1 MVNPSAKQDPE
12 ALVAAKLASLPTKPG
27 CYLFIDKTGA
37 VVYVGKAK
45 SLRSRVRSYFQE
57 SGSDARYFIPILRKI
72 VADLETVVTATEKEA
87 AVLENELVKQ
97 HKPRFN
103 VKLRDDKDFLC
114 LKLDPQKEWPMLETV
129 RRPAPDKA
137 RYFGPYHSAT
147 SARRTLH
154 LVNKHF
160 QLRTCSDAEMASRR
174 RPCLQYQ
181 IKRCLAPCV
190 MDVDREL
197 YTEMVRSVALFLE
210 GRHDELTGELTA
222 RMRDASRELEFERA
236 AIYRDQLRAVEA
248 VREAQRVVYVKDV
261 DQDVVGIYREGTLV
275 EVEVILVRQGRV
287 TDTLSFS
294 LRNMELP
301 DDEVLGGFLNEYY
314 GVASTTIPDEVLVP
328 VLPDGA
334 EGVAEWLSD
343 RRGRKVALFAPQR
356 GPRVDLLKM
365 ASENAAHA
373 FREKQRSSDDLEAR
387 LEELRE
393 RLRLPTLPRR
403 IECCDISHLGG
414 GDTVGSIVALL
425 DGQPDKKRYR
435 SFNVKS
441 VADGDDYAAMYEVL
455 ARRFRRGKSAR
466 PASPQPAADSEAA
479 ALGTSE
485 AAAGDEG
492 EREQAERDATE
503 SDAAERD
510 TTAREVPELDEAES
524 DLAESDEAESDL
536 AESDEAESD
545 LAESDE
551 AESDLAE
558 SDEAESDVAD
568 EEIGLVAASDAP
580 AESETAEVPATAARQ
595 AAASAEEAPKSAQ
608 SGGAEWDLPDLLVV
622 DGGRGQL
629 QVALSAA
636 RDLGLHGLPI
646 VGLAKERETQ
656 AGEKL
661 VDRVY
666 LPGQKNGIPLRS
678 TSSALFFLAR
688 ARDEAHRFANHA
700 RKRLGKARRLRSE
713 IEDIPGLGSAVRT
726 ALLRELGSLEAVRR
740 ATDAQI
746 LAVTGVTKRHLSALR
761 KVIPSPEVPQ
771 PDAPAEGGGA
781 PSGPRGSRGERER
794 SRRSGADR

>member
-114 LKLDPQKEWPMLETV
+114 LKLDTQKEWPMLETV
-129 RRPAPDKA
+129 RRPSPDKA

-197 YTEMVRSVALFLE
+197 YSEMVRSVALFLE

-236 AIYRDQLRAVEA
+236 AIYRDQLRAVET

-334 EGVAEWLSD
+334 EGVAEWLGD
-343 RRGRKVALFAPQR
+343 RRGRKVALFVPQR

-455 ARRFRRGKSAR
+455 ARRFRRGKAAR
-466 PASPQPAADSEAA
+466 PASPQPVADSEAA
-479 ALGTSE
+479 AIGTSE
-485 AAAGDEG
+485 ATASDM
-492 EREQAERDATE
+492 TE
-503 SDAAERD
+503 SDAVD
-510 TTAREVPELDEAES
+510 GELT
-524 DLAESDEAESDL
+524 
-536 AESDEAESD
+536 
-545 LAESDE
+545 
-551 AESDLAE
+551 
-558 SDEAESDVAD
+558 ESDVTESDALESD
-568 EEIGLVAASDAP
+568 AVEGELTESDVTESDAVEIDALESDVVEEETGVAAASDAP
-580 AESETAEVPATAARQ
+580 PEAATAEAPATAARE
-595 AAASAEEAPKSAQ
+595 AAAPAQEAPKSAEA
-608 SGGAEWDLPDLLVV
+608 GGAEWDLPDLLVV

-636 RDLGLHGLPI
+636 RDLGLHDLPI

-726 ALLRELGSLEAVRR
+726 ALLRELGSLEGVRR

-761 KVIPSPEVPQ
+761 KVIPSPEPSQ
-771 PDAPAEGGGA
+771 ADAPAEGSGE
-781 PSGPRGSRGERER
+781 PSGPRGSRGGRER
-794 SRRSGADR
+794 ARRSGADR

>member
-114 LKLDPQKEWPMLETV
+114 LKLDTQKEWPMLETV

-197 YTEMVRSVALFLE
+197 YSEMVRSVALFLE

-236 AIYRDQLRAVEA
+236 AIYRDQLRAVET

-275 EVEVILVRQGRV
+275 EVEVIMVRQGRV

-334 EGVAEWLSD
+334 EGVAEWLGD
-343 RRGRKVALFAPQR
+343 RRGRKVALFVPQR

-455 ARRFRRGKSAR
+455 ARRFRRGKAAR
-466 PASPQPAADSEAA
+466 PASPQPVADSEAA
-479 ALGTSE
+479 ALGISE
-485 AAAGDEG
+485 ATASDALESDAVEG
-492 EREQAERDATE
+492 ELTE
-503 SDAAERD
+503 SDVTGSDALESDAVEGELTESDVTEGDALESDALESDALESDAVENDAPEGDVVEEETGLATASDALPEAATAEATA
-510 TTAREVPELDEAES
+510 TTARE
-524 DLAESDEAESDL
+524 
-536 AESDEAESD
+536 
-545 LAESDE
+545 
-551 AESDLAE
+551 
-558 SDEAESDVAD
+558 
-568 EEIGLVAASDAP
+568 AAAP
-580 AESETAEVPATAARQ
+580 AQ
-595 AAASAEEAPKSAQ
+595 EAPKSAEA
-608 SGGAEWDLPDLLVV
+608 GGAEWDLPDLLVV

-636 RDLGLHGLPI
+636 RDLGLHDLPI

-761 KVIPSPEVPQ
+761 KVIPSPEPSQV
-771 PDAPAEGGGA
+771 DAPAEGSGE
-781 PSGPRGSRGERER
+781 PSRPRGSRGGRER
-794 SRRSGADR
+794 ARRSGADR

>member
-12 ALVAAKLASLPTKPG
+12 ALLAAKLASLPTKPG

-114 LKLDPQKEWPMLETV
+114 LKLDTQKEWPMLETV

-261 DQDVVGIYREGTLV
+261 DQDVVGLYREGTLV
-275 EVEVILVRQGRV
+275 EVEVIMVRQGRV

-343 RRGRKVALFAPQR
+343 RRGRKVTLFVPQR

-365 ASENAAHA
+365 ANENAAHA

-455 ARRFRRGKSAR
+455 ARRFRRGKAAR
-466 PASPQPAADSEAA
+466 PASPPAVADDAESGAAPDAPEAAVSDLPEGDAAEGAADDAIENEAPEGEAMEADAAEATFDPASAGDAPPETEAALAPATAERQAADS
-479 ALGTSE
+479 
-485 AAAGDEG
+485 
-492 EREQAERDATE
+492 
-503 SDAAERD
+503 
-510 TTAREVPELDEAES
+510 
-524 DLAESDEAESDL
+524 
-536 AESDEAESD
+536 
-545 LAESDE
+545 
-551 AESDLAE
+551 
-558 SDEAESDVAD
+558 
-568 EEIGLVAASDAP
+568 AS
-580 AESETAEVPATAARQ
+580 
-595 AAASAEEAPKSAQ
+595 EAPKSAQ

-656 AGEKL
+656 SGEKL

-726 ALLRELGSLEAVRR
+726 ALLRELGSLEGVRR

-761 KVIPSPEVPQ
+761 KVIPSPEASPSA
-771 PDAPAEGGGA
+771 APAEGGGDPDKA
-781 PSGPRGSRGERER
+781 PGLTR
-794 SRRSGADR
+794 